1 MTNAMKCET
10 KNETIGPSVQ
20 PYKTLP
26 QISVYWESRAPEHA
40 NRILLKQPHRH
51 RQPNIRST

>member
-10 KNETIGPSVQ
+10 ENETIGPSIQ

-26 QISVYWESRAPEHA
+26 QISVY
-40 NRILLKQPHRH
+40 
-51 RQPNIRST
+51 